1 VDENFGSSLTQV
13 EDMASALMSWKE
25 IAQHLG
31 KGVRTVQR
39 WEHEGLPVRRPKAGQ
54 KGRVL
59 AFPEEIDK
67 WVRTEYMRSDDQG
80 ASEVKGLH
88 DAVDKL
94 LAENESLRR
103 NLNALMGMSAVPDG
117 DGRFDGSLLQR
128 CSRALEESLL
138 VRRRC
143 AELMRHHAATR
154 QACAET
160 LDALKNLDALQSI
173 GESISKDARRSLR
186 LCITQGL
193 SI

>member
-1 VDENFGSSLTQV
+1 
-13 EDMASALMSWKE
+13 MASTLTSWKE

-59 AFPEEIDK
+59 AFPEEIDR
-67 WVRTEYMRSDDQG
+67 WVRAEYMCPDDQG
-80 ASEVKGLH
+80 GSDVRGLH

-103 NLNALMGMSAVPDG
+103 NLNALMGMASLPDG
-117 DGRFDGSLLQR
+117 DSHFDGSLLQR
-128 CSRALEESLL
+128 CSRALKESIL

-160 LDALKNLDALQSI
+160 LDAIKNLDALQRI
-173 GESISKDARRSLR
+173 GESISKDA
-186 LCITQGL
+186 
-193 SI
+193 